1 MEADAAGQTS
11 PDGHRQ
17 QTPRRRGFI
26 RRLISL
32 AGPYWKTDQK
42 WTAWSLTG
50 GLIVLTVAQVIAPIM
65 LNLWSEHL
73 FDALEQRSMGRFVA
87 MIGVLMLI
95 ILGNMTVTTTH
106 LNLRRRL
113 QLGWRRWVTRKILD
127 EWMSAGRHY
136 QITNMVGDH
145 DNPDGR
151 VAEDVRISTEYAI
164 DLAHSLF
171 YCLLLLITFTK
182 ILWSLSGPGD
192 FIIADTPVSIPGHL
206 VWVALV
212 YAIIGTSVALLLGRP
227 LVRAVNSRQTMEA
240 NFRFGLVH
248 ARENSE
254 AIALIHGEVDERR
267 RFTNLFTALAD
278 AWKRQT
284 TALIHIFLFT
294 SSYSVL
300 STAFPIIIAAPR
312 YIGGAITLGVL
323 MQTAQAFQQME
334 AALSWPIDNLSKV
347 AEWKASVER
356 VLGLHSALS
365 HLKETMSATHR
376 QTITLEPADRPA
388 LVFQDLSVINP
399 DGHVVISDFNAEIA
413 PGERVLISGDP
424 GAAVKLFKVVA
435 GLWPWGL
442 GRVQLP
448 SDASIFFMPQR
459 PYLPTGRLRSA
470 VSYPALPET
479 FDEVQLT
486 AALSAVDLEHL
497 ADRLE
502 TPETW
507 EKVLT
512 AGEQQRLGFARLLL
526 HRPNWIFIQEA
537 TDALDPEGEED
548 MMRLVQAEFPLATVL
563 TVGYHTALEAYHH
576 RKLVLIRSADGPVLI
591 EDRRKVERTD
601 DKRKKPRQL
610 YDQFIKMLRNGN
622 GNGSSDSA
630 EAKAEDKG
638 AGVT

>member
-1 MEADAAGQTS
+1 MEADAARQTS
-11 PDGHRQ
+11 PDGHREQ
-17 QTPRRRGFI
+17 MPHRRGFI

-32 AGPYWKTDQK
+32 AGPYWRTEEK
-42 WTAWSLTG
+42 WTAWALTG
-50 GLIVLTVAQVIAPIM
+50 GLVVLTLAQVVSPIL
-65 LNLWSEHL
+65 LNLWSERL
-73 FDALEQRSMGRFVA
+73 FDALEQRSMRRFTL
-87 MIGVLMLI
+87 MIGALVVI
-95 ILGNMTVTTTH
+95 IVANMVITTTH
-106 LNLRRRL
+106 LNLKRRL

-127 EWMSAGRHY
+127 EWMAAGRHY
-136 QITNMVGDH
+136 QITNMAGDH

-151 VAEDVRISTEYAI
+151 VAEDVRIATEYAI

-171 YCLLLLITFTK
+171 YCLLLLVSFTK
-182 ILWSLSGPGD
+182 ILWSLSGPGE
-192 FIIADTPVSIPGHL
+192 FIFFDTPVSIPGHL

-212 YAIIGTSVALLLGRP
+212 YAIVGTSVALLLGRP

-267 RFTNLFTALAD
+267 RFTNLFTTVAE

-284 TALIHIFLFT
+284 TALIHIFMFT

-312 YIGGAITLGVL
+312 YIGGVITLGVL

-365 HLKETMSATHR
+365 HLEETMSAAHR
-376 QTITLEPADRPA
+376 QAITVEPADRPA
-388 LVFQDLSVINP
+388 LVFQNLSVTNP
-399 DGHVVISDFNAEIA
+399 DGHAVISDFNAEIA

-435 GLWPWGL
+435 GLWPWGQ

-459 PYLPTGRLRSA
+459 PYLPIGRLRSA
-470 VSYPALPET
+470 VSYPASPET
-479 FDEVQLT
+479 FDDVQLT

-497 ADRLE
+497 AARLE

-563 TVGYHTALEAYHH
+563 TVGYHTSLEAYHH
-576 RKLVLIRSADGPVLI
+576 RKLVLVRSADGLVLI
-591 EDRRKVERTD
+591 EDRRKIERPD

-610 YDQFIKMLRNGN
+610 YDQFIKMLRSGN
-622 GNGSSDSA
+622 A
-630 EAKAEDKG
+630 ETLEAKTEDKG
-638 AGVT
+638 AGVS